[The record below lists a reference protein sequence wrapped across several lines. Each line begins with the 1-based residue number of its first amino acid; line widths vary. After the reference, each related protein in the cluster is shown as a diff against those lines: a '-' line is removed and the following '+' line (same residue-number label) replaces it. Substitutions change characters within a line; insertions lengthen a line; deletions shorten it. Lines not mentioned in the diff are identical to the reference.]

1 MKAHEAH
8 TLNRV
13 GSCGR
18 ITNHARK
25 VGVIQLVIVLL
36 VIGGDICALSAAPE
50 IVAGGSRTNET
61 RTPQRL
67 SKAHIITALKKHT
80 HIITQKYQVRALTT
94 RVEVDEI
101 VVTEQVFHDAV
112 GYIHSGAIHNSCH
125 DINQFDEIDGVY
137 RN

>member
-36 VIGGDICALSAAPE
+36 VIGGDVSALSAAPE

-67 SKAHIITALKKHT
+67 SKT
-80 HIITQKYQVRALTT
+80 HIIPALKNTYYYAKYQVKALTT
-94 RVEVDEI
+94 CVEVDEF

-125 DINQFDEIDGVY
+125 DINQFVEIDRVY